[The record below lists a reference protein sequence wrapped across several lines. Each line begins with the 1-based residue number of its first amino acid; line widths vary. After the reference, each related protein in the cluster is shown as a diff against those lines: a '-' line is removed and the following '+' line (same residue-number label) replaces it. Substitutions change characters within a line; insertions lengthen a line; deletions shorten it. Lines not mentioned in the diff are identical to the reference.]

1 MKHKLFSVTDWS
13 KYQIIKAMDANSA
26 VQRAHSRKNYT
37 LIPSNELTEY
47 TVTNVMCCEYSGA
60 LKHRLDACIT
70 DIDRILLMDMSPET
84 QHYQIS

>member
-1 MKHKLFSVTDWS
+1 MKNKLFSVSDWS
-13 KYQIIKAMDANSA
+13 KYQIIKAIDANSA
-26 VQRAHSRKNYT
+26 VQLAHSRKNYA

-47 TVTNVMCCEYSGA
+47 TVSNVMCCEYSGA

-70 DIDRILLMDMSPET
+70 DIDRILLMDMAPET